1 MVKSAFLLAGVF
13 VLAPLHSPSY
23 VTVGF
28 SPDGRHLVT
37 TGVNLPVKIW
47 ELSSGKELRQLAPRT
62 AWGSRAAFLPD
73 GNVLVAGD
81 KDEKIRVVAANG
93 IAGEPLGEQR
103 DLIPWT
109 TLSPNGKLLA
119 FHDKDRIAVLDL
131 GTSRTLRSFKAPEL
145 IWSCAFGLDGKKLAA
160 LFGNVVQLWSLESG
174 QELLKIETR
183 ETCYAMAFSP
193 DGKVIVCGAA
203 EGILT
208 FWDAEKGSWKST
220 LSHPGSILGLAYSSD
235 GKKLASVS
243 ADGTTRV
250 WDPVAGKLLR
260 TLQGGRGTVT
270 FSPDGRTLAAGGDSG
285 YKTVWVWDA
294 DNGKELL
301 KLQLQ

>member
-1 MVKSAFLLAGVF
+1 MGKTALLLAGAL
-13 VLAPLHSPSY
+13 VLAPLRGPSY

-62 AWGSRAAFLPD
+62 AWASRAMYLPD
-73 GNVLVAGD
+73 GSILVTGD
-81 KDEKIRVVAANG
+81 KDEKMRVFAPNG
-93 IAGEPLGEQR
+93 MAGDPLGEHR

-119 FHDKDRIAVLDL
+119 FHDQDRISILELAS
-131 GTSRTLRSFKAPEL
+131 SRTLRSFKAPEL
-145 IWSCAFGLDGKKLAA
+145 TWACSFGPDSKKLAV
-160 LFGNVVQLWSLESG
+160 LTGNAVHVWSLESG
-174 QELLKIETR
+174 QDLAKIETR
-183 ETCYAMAFSP
+183 ENCYAMAFSP
-193 DGKVIVCGAA
+193 DGKTIVCGADA
-203 EGILT
+203 GILT
-208 FWDAEKGSWKST
+208 FWDADKGSWRFT
-220 LSHPGSILGLAYSSD
+220 LSHPGAILGLAYSPD

-243 ADGTTRV
+243 GDGTTRI
-250 WDPVAGKLLR
+250 WDPAAGKLLR
-260 TLQGGRGTVT
+260 HLQGGRGTVA
-270 FSPDGRTLAAGGDSG
+270 FSPDGKTLAAGGDSG
-285 YKTVWVWDA
+285 YKIVWIWDA